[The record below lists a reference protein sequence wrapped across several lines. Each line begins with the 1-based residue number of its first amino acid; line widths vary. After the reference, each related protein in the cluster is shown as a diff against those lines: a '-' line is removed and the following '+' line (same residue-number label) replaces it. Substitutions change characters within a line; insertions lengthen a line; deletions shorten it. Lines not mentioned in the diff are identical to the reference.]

1 MRGSRWVLVAGL
13 ALVVIAI
20 ALFALLTPRP
30 TAPILA
36 AEQVPQAP
44 RSAEPVSGVVA
55 TYADPDWVTAVSG
68 ATGIPDRVVA
78 TYAGTA
84 IAVQDEH
91 PYCNLTWT
99 TIAAIGWVE
108 SQHGTHGGA
117 SVGADGKVSPPI
129 LGPVLDGGDF
139 GEIEDTDDG
148 ALDGDTEWD
157 RAIGPMQF
165 LPQTWAV
172 FAATD
177 GDGDGIGDPHD
188 LDDAVLATGRY
199 LCLAVD
205 ADTADP
211 VTWRAAVESY
221 NRSQDYIDSVART
234 ANELARAVPVE
245 D

>member
-1 MRGSRWVLVAGL
+1 MLVIAGL
-13 ALVVIAI
+13 AVVVAGITA
-20 ALFALLTPRP
+20 FALLVPRP
-30 TAPILA
+30 PVPVLA
-36 AEQVPQAP
+36 AEQVTPVPEAP
-44 RSAEPVSGVVA
+44 DAVGGIYV
-55 TYADPDWVTAVSG
+55 TYADPEWLASASA
-68 ATGIPDRVVA
+68 ATGIPERVLA
-78 TYAGTA
+78 AYAGTS

-108 SQHGTHGGA
+108 SHHGTANGA
-117 SVGADGKVSPPI
+117 SIGDDGKAAPPI

-148 ALDGDTEWD
+148 VLDGDTEWD
-157 RAIGPMQF
+157 RALGPMQF

-177 GDGDGIGDPHD
+177 GDGDGIGDPND
-188 LDDAVLATGRY
+188 IDDAALATGRY

-211 VTWRAAVESY
+211 ATWRAAVESY
-221 NRSQDYIDSVART
+221 NRSQEYIDLVAQT
-234 ANELARAVPVE
+234 ANELAAAVAVE